1 MRFEPFALVRIATSR
16 TIGFKMRTVACVA
29 CGLLASSWCAA
40 RAQDQQVHIVPLE
53 EKPPAREISLPY
65 GFYNDSFGVALAYVY
80 AVYGYPQQ
88 QASMLATAMIGSTGS
103 AMAFFM
109 AQNVQMP
116 HVKRLFTDSVFSIG
130 YYVDSDAYIDGNPQF
145 AGERAGS
152 NESDPDNF
160 VEGSGLDNFAR
171 VKFKYLLPIGDGK
184 QQVITDYKLD
194 RGLLVSGASGGSS
207 WNPWGS
213 GRTFVE
219 LRPFYRSQT
228 VDGDDVDAE
237 LKTNGVDASLFWD
250 NRDFPLNPAIGG
262 SIRFR
267 ASRDFGAFDSS
278 NSWTVYEGE
287 LDKYWSLGSTDW
299 FRARVIAIDA
309 WAAYSPTWE
318 EEANGTISNGP
329 PAYTGATLGGLFRL
343 RGYPAQRFSDK
354 AGVLYS
360 TELRLTPNWNPF
372 PDWPALQNDVGI
384 QWVQF
389 AAFAE
394 LGRVSPS
401 WNGDTLHTD
410 MKSDVGL
417 GLRFFAKGIVLR
429 VDVAASQE
437 STRIQMMISSPF
449 QF

>member
-1 MRFEPFALVRIATSR
+1 MCEGLNRVAFERERSRTAPGRRPNVGSAYSRNLGARLLGLTCASNVRVSAISAISRAGCYENCFVLRPLDRSVRRSCRRADIVMRFEPFALVRIATSR

-237 LKTNGVDASLFWD
+237 LKTNGVDVVAVD
-250 NRDFPLNPAIGG
+250 
-262 SIRFR
+262 
-267 ASRDFGAFDSS
+267 
-278 NSWTVYEGE
+278 
-287 LDKYWSLGSTDW
+287 
-299 FRARVIAIDA
+299 
-309 WAAYSPTWE
+309 
-318 EEANGTISNGP
+318 
-329 PAYTGATLGGLFRL
+329 RL
-343 RGYPAQRFSDK
+343 R
-354 AGVLYS
+354 
-360 TELRLTPNWNPF
+360 
-372 PDWPALQNDVGI
+372 
-384 QWVQF
+384 
-389 AAFAE
+389 
-394 LGRVSPS
+394 
-401 WNGDTLHTD
+401 
-410 MKSDVGL
+410 
-417 GLRFFAKGIVLR
+417 
-429 VDVAASQE
+429 
-437 STRIQMMISSPF
+437 
-449 QF
+449 